1 MNLGKFLKSK
11 GPLLA
16 LAVVLIYGIIIF
28 AIYFTGYHAM
38 PNHLDQLPVTVV
50 NQDQQSKKI
59 ANQLK
64 KALPFDT
71 VKTTTDLNQA
81 KHQLN
86 TRKTYLIVAI
96 PKHFNKDIRANKQT
110 TLNFY
115 VNESNQTSVVSGMKS
130 VAQTVGTTVNN
141 NVALQKGT
149 LMIAEPAL
157 TKLQTTVKKEQ
168 TAAKSTV
175 ATQKAKIAAAPASSQ
190 KALMAQLQKQV
201 ASSTKTATS
210 KAEAQKQTILNSAK
224 KQAKPLAS
232 SVKTSIHRENKV
244 KTGLNYSLAP
254 FITNLALYI
263 SALFG
268 TIMLYGT
275 YAKFAKQIGRFK
287 SFVNLEI
294 TMALIAIVGTAFV
307 SWAIIAM
314 MGLAGSTFTN
324 LWITSALLLFSAY
337 NFNAILVLLIGQIGT
352 ALNTF
357 LTMLQVV
364 ASAGMVPVLAMN
376 GFFKGIH
383 GLMPMYY
390 AVQADFNIMYG
401 GTGTTSIWLGLL
413 TLTGVT
419 ILINLVIVALRKH
432 QPMLQFDRLS

>member
-50 NQDQQSKKI
+50 NQDRQSKKI

-96 PKHFNKDIRANKQT
+96 PKQFNKDIRANKQT

-141 NVALQKGT
+141 NVLLQKGA

-168 TAAKSTV
+168 TAAKATV

-190 KALMAQLQKQV
+190 KALTAQLQKQV
-201 ASSTKTATS
+201 ASSNQDHNVESRSSKTNDS
-210 KAEAQKQTILNSAK
+210 Q
-224 KQAKPLAS
+224 
-232 SVKTSIHRENKV
+232 
-244 KTGLNYSLAP
+244 
-254 FITNLALYI
+254 
-263 SALFG
+263 
-268 TIMLYGT
+268 
-275 YAKFAKQIGRFK
+275 
-287 SFVNLEI
+287 
-294 TMALIAIVGTAFV
+294 
-307 SWAIIAM
+307 
-314 MGLAGSTFTN
+314 
-324 LWITSALLLFSAY
+324 
-337 NFNAILVLLIGQIGT
+337 
-352 ALNTF
+352 
-357 LTMLQVV
+357 
-364 ASAGMVPVLAMN
+364 
-376 GFFKGIH
+376 
-383 GLMPMYY
+383 
-390 AVQADFNIMYG
+390 
-401 GTGTTSIWLGLL
+401 
-413 TLTGVT
+413 
-419 ILINLVIVALRKH
+419 
-432 QPMLQFDRLS
+432 